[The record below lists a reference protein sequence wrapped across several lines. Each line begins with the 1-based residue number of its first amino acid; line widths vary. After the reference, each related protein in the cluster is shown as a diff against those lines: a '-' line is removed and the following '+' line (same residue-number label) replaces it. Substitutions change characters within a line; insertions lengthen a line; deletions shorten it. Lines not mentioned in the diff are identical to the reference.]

1 MEPVIRA
8 IAIYFFLL
16 FLIRVAGKR
25 TLAEITTFDFV
36 LLLIIG
42 EAAQQGLTGDDF
54 SVTNSALIIATL
66 IILDI
71 GFSLIKRKSGLL
83 EKWVDGTPVVLIN
96 DGKVLKDALELTR
109 VDESDILEAARR
121 LRGIER
127 IEQIKYAVLEK
138 DGGITVI
145 AKEERNP
152 S

>member
-1 MEPVIRA
+1 MESVIRA
-8 IAIYFFLL
+8 TATYLFLL
-16 FLIRVAGKR
+16 LLVRIAGKR

-54 SVTNSALIIATL
+54 SITNSALIIATL

-71 GFSLIKRKSGLL
+71 AFSLIKRWSPLL
-83 EKWVDGTPVVLIN
+83 EKWVDGTPVIVIK
-96 DGKVLKDALELTR
+96 DGQVVKEALELTR
-109 VDESDILEAARR
+109 VDESDILEAARK

-127 IEQIKYAVLEK
+127 LEQIKYAVLEK

-145 AKEERNP
+145 AKEEAKP